1 MNRLVVLAVLL
12 LAGQR
17 SQSARVYFTDQPPGV
32 AGSIVSVAP
41 DGTGQATVLTTA
53 GVSDLRGIGYHS
65 AGGRIYFL
73 DNGPAKKIYSVLPNG
88 TAQQEITPLGW
99 TFNADLEIDEASSK
113 VYWAETANGS
123 VMRANLNGTTVEP
136 VATPGAGTYTAPYFI
151 FVDAAGGYLY
161 WGVTGDSGTSNF
173 RRSTLGGAID
183 PDFLITSAS
192 RTRDIAVDPTTATA
206 YWCDRQ
212 TGSVF
217 KRAVNGG
224 ANQTVISGMNAPHG
238 IALDV
243 EAEKVY
249 WADTGA
255 RGNPPQ
261 GLSARRVA
269 RCNFDGTQFENLST
283 PTPTS
288 EPWDLT
294 LDLASRT
301 YGDWR
306 QRFFSTNAP
315 AAGPNDD
322 PDSDGASNLLEY
334 AMGTHP
340 NKLTSVPR
348 VTAEGIAMR
357 YTRRRGSN
365 LGYRVE
371 VSTDLVVWHYNGDGG
386 GTWVLHTSPTPLGP
400 ELETVTARGGPAL
413 SGATRVSFRLR
424 VTMP

>member
-1 MNRLVVLAVLL
+1 
-12 LAGQR
+12 
-17 SQSARVYFTDQPPGV
+17 
-32 AGSIVSVAP
+32 
-41 DGTGQATVLTTA
+41 
-53 GVSDLRGIGYHS
+53 
-65 AGGRIYFL
+65 
-73 DNGPAKKIYSVLPNG
+73 
-88 TAQQEITPLGW
+88 
-99 TFNADLEIDEASSK
+99 
-113 VYWAETANGS
+113 
-123 VMRANLNGTTVEP
+123 
-136 VATPGAGTYTAPYFI
+136 
-151 FVDAAGGYLY
+151 
-161 WGVTGDSGTSNF
+161 
-173 RRSTLGGAID
+173 
-183 PDFLITSAS
+183 
-192 RTRDIAVDPTTATA
+192 
-206 YWCDRQ
+206 
-212 TGSVF
+212 
-217 KRAVNGG
+217 
-224 ANQTVISGMNAPHG
+224 MNAPHG

-283 PTPTS
+283 PTATS

-322 PDSDGASNLLEY
+322 ADGDGAVNLLEY
-334 AMGTHP
+334 GMGTHP
-340 NKLTSVPR
+340 NKSTSVPR

-357 YTRRRGSN
+357 YTRRRASN
-365 LGYRVE
+365 LSYRVE
-371 VSTDLVVWHYNGDGG
+371 VSTDLSVWHYNGDGG

-413 SGATRVSFRLR
+413 TGAASIFFRLR